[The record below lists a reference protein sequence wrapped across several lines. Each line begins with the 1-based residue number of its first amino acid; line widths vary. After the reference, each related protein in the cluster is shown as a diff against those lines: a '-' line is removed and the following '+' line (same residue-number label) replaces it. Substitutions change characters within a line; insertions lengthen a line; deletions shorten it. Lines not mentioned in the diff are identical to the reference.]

1 MRLADLERLA
11 RRSELAE
18 KKKAD
23 EEAAARKL
31 ERQKRDAEKK
41 LQEEAAN
48 KVGHT
53 ATTPQLSP
61 RPSSS
66 QSSAA
71 SPGTPLPTDA
81 PRPQAFKAKQEAARA
96 NKGKKDNKK
105 PAAKK
110 PAAPAAPKPTDAPVE
125 AVTEAVA
132 DLEVQ

>member
-1 MRLADLERLA
+1 MRLADPERLA

-18 KKKAD
+18 KKKAE
-23 EEAAARKL
+23 EEAAKRKL
-31 ERQKRDAEKK
+31 ERQKRDAERK
-41 LQEEAAN
+41 LQEETAN

-53 ATTPQLSP
+53 ATTPQLVP
-61 RPSSS
+61 RPWSP
-66 QSSAA
+66 QSGAA
-71 SPGTPLPTDA
+71 SPATPLPTYS
-81 PRPQAFKAKQEAARA
+81 RPQEFKARQEAARA

-110 PAAPAAPKPTDAPVE
+110 PAAPAVPTDAPVE

>member
-1 MRLADLERLA
+1 MRLADPERLA

-18 KKKAD
+18 KKKAE
-23 EEAAARKL
+23 EEAAKRKL

-48 KVGHT
+48 KVRHT
-53 ATTPQLSP
+53 ATTPKLVP
-61 RPSSS
+61 RPWSP
-66 QSSAA
+66 QSGAA
-71 SPGTPLPTDA
+71 SPATPLPRVPTYS
-81 PRPQAFKAKQEAARA
+81 RPQEFKARQEAARA

-105 PAAKK
+105 PATKK
-110 PAAPAAPKPTDAPVE
+110 PAAPAVPTDAPVE